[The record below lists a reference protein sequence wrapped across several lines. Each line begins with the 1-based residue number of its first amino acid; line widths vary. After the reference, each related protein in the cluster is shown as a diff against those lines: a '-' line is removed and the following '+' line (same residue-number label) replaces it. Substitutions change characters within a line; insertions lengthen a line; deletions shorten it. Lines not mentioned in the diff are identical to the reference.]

1 MKKLDI
7 KRALREHHM
16 TQVELCKRTGLL
28 TQNMSPI
35 INGNP
40 TISKLTQI
48 AEGIGCDITDL
59 FYPDPADE
67 AAEKVRVE
75 QKEVEESV
83 TKFKKERVRANG
95 PLGRTLG
102 EYLGAIDLDKITED
116 YYAQIGAIK
125 EKIYEA
131 FPSFKKE
138 DIDNI
143 IEKFKKLDV
152 EIGGTLALKHT
163 ATHRTTLGAPNW
175 SGLADKNHQ
184 FAYGSSPLAF
194 PAVEWSGEGKNI
206 EKLMKDL
213 EAEKEN
219 GQENAQPE
227 GTQQGNIQ
235 PESAKTTIQTST
247 FCPHCGKK
255 VRVGVVLLPEE

>member
-7 KRALREHHM
+7 KRALREHNM
-16 TQVELCKRTGLL
+16 TQVELCKKTGLL

-40 TISKLTQI
+40 TISKLFQI

-67 AAEKVRVE
+67 AAEKAE
-75 QKEVEESV
+75 
-83 TKFKKERVRANG
+83 KERKAREMV
-95 PLGRTLG
+95 
-102 EYLGAIDLDKITED
+102 E
-116 YYAQIGAIK
+116 
-125 EKIYEA
+125 
-131 FPSFKKE
+131 
-138 DIDNI
+138 NI
-143 IEKFKKLDV
+143 QKKLTGDTGKKV
-152 EIGGTLALKHT
+152 WASDDEQET
-163 ATHRTTLGAPNW
+163 THRTTLGAPNW
-175 SGLADKNHQ
+175 SGLTDKNHQ

-194 PAVEWSGEGKNI
+194 PAVEWQGEGEYI

-219 GQENAQPE
+219 GQENAPQKGIPQE
-227 GTQQGNIQ
+227 NIQ
-235 PESAKTTIQTST
+235 HESTQTTIQTST

-255 VRVGVVLLPEE
+255 VRVGVVLLPE

>member
-67 AAEKVRVE
+67 AAEKARAE

-83 TKFKKERVRANG
+83 TKFKKGRVRANG

-102 EYLGAIDLDKITED
+102 EYLRAIDLDKITED

-131 FPSFKKE
+131 FP
-138 DIDNI
+138 
-143 IEKFKKLDV
+143 
-152 EIGGTLALKHT
+152 
-163 ATHRTTLGAPNW
+163 
-175 SGLADKNHQ
+175 
-184 FAYGSSPLAF
+184 
-194 PAVEWSGEGKNI
+194 AVEWSGEGKNI

-219 GQENAQPE
+219 KQEDAPQE
-227 GTQQGNIQ
+227 GTQQENIQ